1 MDAALLPRIDFF
13 RLALNLGGNMH
24 VIEEMLG
31 LFLSTSMSQMEKLEH
46 AERSLNILAWKQTTH
61 QLKGAAQNIT
71 AKRFASLCI
80 EAEEIHSLPHPQSG
94 AVIYHL
100 YKELAL
106 LRGAIEAHL
115 QRHH

>member
-1 MDAALLPRIDFF
+1 
-13 RLALNLGGNMH
+13 MH